1 LRITN
6 FSVFNY
12 LFEIFALLT
21 SLIQELKDIF
31 IRLLGISRDAAH
43 IHIGLLIFFVS
54 VVYWRKGRIDK
65 WSLIPVLSVALLGE
79 LIDVVDYLVTVGDV
93 YWANSLE
100 DIVQSMLWPVI
111 IVAMAGAGRILR

>member
-1 LRITN
+1 
-6 FSVFNY
+6 
-12 LFEIFALLT
+12 LT

-31 IRLLGISRDAAH
+31 IGLLGISRDAAH

-79 LIDVVDYLVTVGDV
+79 IIDVVDYLVTVGDV

-111 IVAMAGAGRILR
+111 IVAMAGAGKIFR